1 MVENYFKEYDDI
13 INWVPDAIIDLRYQ
27 TTNNFM
33 KEGLY
38 KIEYSKLRIGT
49 LKKLQAAAN
58 ILRKKNYRIK
68 VWDAYR
74 PMEVQK
80 LFWEKVMDSRYVA
93 EPSKGSKHNR
103 GCAID
108 LTLTDLD
115 GKELEMP
122 SDFDDFSNKA
132 SSNLEKLDGRVK
144 KHLSDLQEAMIFAG
158 FETDL
163 NEWWHFSDMDWE
175 SYELE

>member
-1 MVENYFKEYDDI
+1 MVENYFKGYDDI

-27 TTNNFM
+27 TANNFM
-33 KEGLY
+33 KEALY

-49 LKKLQAAAN
+49 LIKLQYAAN
-58 ILRKKNYRIK
+58 ILREKNYRIK

-74 PMEVQK
+74 PIEVQK
-80 LFWEKVMDSRYVA
+80 LFWEKIMDSRYVA

-108 LTLTDLD
+108 LTLTSLD
-115 GKELEMP
+115 GEELEMP
-122 SDFDDFSNKA
+122 SDFDDFTSNA
-132 SSNLEKLDGRVK
+132 SSNLERLSGSVK
-144 KHLSDLQEAMIFAG
+144 KHLSDLQNAMVSAG

-163 NEWWHFSDMDWE
+163 DEWWHFNDNDWKN
-175 SYELE
+175 YELE